1 MLKTIKPWTAIIPLR
16 AGSKGLPNKNILALN
31 GQALYL
37 YAVNA
42 ALAAGASRIVIS
54 TDIAEVLNAPSINT
68 VDCIIRPQHLCGDTV
83 DMATVLLHLIQTEG
97 LSGTL
102 VLLQATSPLRT
113 AAHIQAGLTLFNTQN
128 YDLVMG
134 VTPAERNILKWGFLQ
149 NSQFIP
155 LSNPEYCFSNRQQLP
170 EVVRPN
176 GALYLFDA
184 AWFINN
190 GGFTGSSLTRIGA
203 LNMDENDS
211 LDIDNVAD
219 FAACAMA
226 LSDKQ

>member
-1 MLKTIKPWTAIIPLR
+1 MLKTITPWTAIIPLR
-16 AGSKGLPNKNILALN
+16 AGSKGLPNKNILPLN
-31 GQALYL
+31 GQCLYL

-54 TDIAEVLNAPSINT
+54 TDIVTVLNAAPINR
-68 VDCIIRPQHLCGDTV
+68 VECVVRPQHLCGDTV
-83 DMATVLLHLIQTEG
+83 DMATVLLHLIKTEN

-113 AAHIQAGLTLFNTQN
+113 AAHIQAGLALFNSQN

-134 VTPAERNILKWGFLQ
+134 VTPAERSILKWGFLQ
-149 NSQFIP
+149 NNQFMP
-155 LSNPEYCFSNRQQLP
+155 LSNPQYCFSNRQQLP

-176 GALYLFDA
+176 GALYLFNA

-190 GGFTGSSLTRIGA
+190 GGFTGSNLTRIGA
-203 LNMDENDS
+203 LNMNEKDS
-211 LDIDNVAD
+211 LDIDNAAD
-219 FAACAMA
+219 FAACAA
-226 LSDKQ
+226 VLLNK